1 MTLKYAILTLLFF
14 ASLCIHVT
22 ADDTASTFDMS
33 DTITTIKSASDTLT
47 GKKQNDIKTF
57 LKNWQEP
64 YDTTRDEGYWKRALV
79 HRKFD
84 INDKSVKYPS
94 FIDFCI
100 RVYRWGDYT
109 FNHYDSTYVVGTG
122 KNWKFMLKND
132 NRMDTYYGHLND
144 RKMPIGM
151 NSPMR
156 CSFGVQVAFMA
167 VSLGYM
173 LNLNYLL
180 TGEKVKTKTWEYSFT
195 CSRILM
201 DTYYSKSTNDV
212 TLNRL
217 GDYRSTS
224 KYSHIFKGL
233 KQENFGLY
241 GYYIFNHTHYS
252 QAAAYCFS
260 KYQRR
265 SSGSLIAGL
274 NFSYQDIDMDF
285 NELNKDMQGYLIDD
299 KTDYRFR
306 YTDYNFLFGY
316 GYSWVFKP
324 RWLFNVTVTPG
335 IGYRHSYS
343 NSIEGSQS
351 MLSTNYRIRLALV
364 HNRGNYFYGLHA
376 ISAGSWYRSNE
387 HSFFHSQHNVSVTAG
402 YRF

>member
-14 ASLCIHVT
+14 ASLCIHAT

-100 RVYRWGDYT
+100 
-109 FNHYDSTYVVGTG
+109 
-122 KNWKFMLKND
+122 
-132 NRMDTYYGHLND
+132 
-144 RKMPIGM
+144 
-151 NSPMR
+151 
-156 CSFGVQVAFMA
+156 
-167 VSLGYM
+167 
-173 LNLNYLL
+173 
-180 TGEKVKTKTWEYSFT
+180 
-195 CSRILM
+195 
-201 DTYYSKSTNDV
+201 
-212 TLNRL
+212 
-217 GDYRSTS
+217 
-224 KYSHIFKGL
+224 
-233 KQENFGLY
+233 
-241 GYYIFNHTHYS
+241 
-252 QAAAYCFS
+252 
-260 KYQRR
+260 
-265 SSGSLIAGL
+265 
-274 NFSYQDIDMDF
+274 
-285 NELNKDMQGYLIDD
+285 
-299 KTDYRFR
+299 
-306 YTDYNFLFGY
+306 
-316 GYSWVFKP
+316 FKP

-376 ISAGSWYRSNE
+376 ISAGSWYRSNQ